1 MNEGLREQL
10 AVLISGR
17 YTILTH
23 LVMLCVWLAL
33 YCIVQ
38 WYVQVQSLEKKNR
51 TKSSFVEYASLG
63 GFVPAMVFWQVR

>member
-38 WYVQVQSLEKKNR
+38 WYVQVQSLEKKKTEQNP
-51 TKSSFVEYASLG
+51 VL
-63 GFVPAMVFWQVR
+63 